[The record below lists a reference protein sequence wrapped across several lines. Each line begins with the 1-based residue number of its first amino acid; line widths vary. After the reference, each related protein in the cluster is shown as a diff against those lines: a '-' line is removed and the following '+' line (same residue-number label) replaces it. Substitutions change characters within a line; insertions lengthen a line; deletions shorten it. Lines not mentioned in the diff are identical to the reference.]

1 MIKPIKT
8 NKRPITIKVG
18 VKTASPQM
26 IRIVASDLDKQNTFP
41 TFYENRKGIVNGY
54 REFEIKMPQSPTNT
68 LLTIYNQ
75 ANGLKRNG
83 EDRSFKVVSGKI
95 TNIKTCPIWL
105 SPEAVS
111 FLKFAKKFAENASN
125 FTAGDRVPHIYRS
138 EDGQFTI
145 DYYIRIRDRK
155 TGRFVST
162 PARIGHNTGVIE
174 VSKKSF
180 LKYSVPMRLIILL
193 HEFSHKWMNPTI
205 GRKISYETGAD
216 INALNIYLS
225 EGYPD
230 IEAHL
235 AFLYVFKDA
244 DNKPNHKRYKIIK
257 DFIDKFSKGEIQ
269 KCFVKSSEP
278 NKVKVTA

>member
-8 NKRPITIKVG
+8 NKRPLTIKIG
-18 VKTASPQM
+18 VQTSSPQL
-26 IRIVASDLDKQNTFP
+26 IRVVASDLDKQKTYP
-41 TFYENRKGIVNGY
+41 TFYENRKGVVNGF
-54 REFEIKMPQSPTNT
+54 REFEIKLPQSPTNT
-68 LLTIYNQ
+68 LLTVFNA

-83 EDRSFKVVSGKI
+83 EDRSFKVVGGKV
-95 TNIKTCPIWL
+95 TNLVTCPIWM
-105 SPEAVS
+105 SPETVS

-125 FTAGDRVPHIYRS
+125 FTAGDKIPHIYRS

-162 PARIGHNTGVIE
+162 PARIGHTNGVIE
-174 VSKKSF
+174 VSKKAF
-180 LKYSVPMRLIILL
+180 LKYSVPMRIIILL
-193 HEFSHKWMNPTI
+193 HEFSHKWLNPAI

-216 INALNIYLS
+216 IAALNIYLS

-230 IEAHL
+230 IEAHN

-244 DNKPNHKRYKIIK
+244 NNKSNHHRYKIIK

-269 KCFVKSSEP
+269 KCFAKS
-278 NKVKVTA
+278 VTNTIKA